1 MVGRSLPH
9 RKARVKPSSLKL
21 RAAAGGDGRAPTRA
35 AVLANFA
42 VFQATWFAAVFG
54 AKSCIPLWSVFCVV
68 CAVLWHLGRTY
79 SPAREVRLVA
89 AVTLVGFLVETV
101 SGAFGYVRFPSCG
114 DVSSGWPP
122 LWLVAMWAL
131 FSICLNVSLRW
142 LRGRWLLASAFGA
155 FGGPV
160 SFAAGA
166 RLGAARFVET
176 VPALLLI
183 ATTWALVMPVLVWL
197 SMHLDGVSRPE
208 GGA

>member
-21 RAAAGGDGRAPTRA
+21 RAAAGGDGRTPTRA

-79 SPAREVRLVA
+79 SPAREARLVA

-101 SGAFGYVRFPSCG
+101 SGVFGYVSFPSCG
-114 DVSSGWPP
+114 DVPGWWPP
-122 LWLVAMWAL
+122 YWLVAMWAL
-131 FSICLNVSLRW
+131 LSICLNVSLRW
-142 LRGRWLLASAFGA
+142 LRGRWLLASALGA

-197 SMHLDGVSRPE
+197 SMHLDGVSRPK

>member
-1 MVGRSLPH
+1 MKLP
-9 RKARVKPSSLKL
+9 AVTACVVS
-21 RAAAGGDGRAPTRA
+21 GGGALTRA
-35 AVLANFA
+35 AVLANLA
-42 VFQATWFAAVFG
+42 MFQAAWFAAVFG
-54 AKSCIPLWSVFCVV
+54 AAYCIPLWSTFCVA
-68 CAVLWHLGRTY
+68 CAVLWHLGLADR
-79 SPAREVRLVA
+79 PAREAWLVA
-89 AVTLVGFLVETV
+89 AVTLLGFFVETV
-101 SGAFGYVRFPSCG
+101 NGAFGYVSFPSCG
-114 DVSSGWPP
+114 DAPSGWPP
-122 LWLVAMWAL
+122 YWLVAMWAL

-155 FGGPV
+155 FGGPM

-197 SMHLDGVSRPE
+197 SMNLDGVGRPE